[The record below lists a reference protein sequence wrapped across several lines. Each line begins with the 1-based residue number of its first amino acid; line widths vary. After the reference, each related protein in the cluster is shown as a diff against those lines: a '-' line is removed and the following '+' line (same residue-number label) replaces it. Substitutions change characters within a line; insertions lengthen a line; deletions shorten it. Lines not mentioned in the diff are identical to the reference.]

1 MLQASVR
8 DGVKGLDTELKVRRE
23 SADMCNTGD
32 AATSRAS
39 ELCVDG
45 ATVLGLC
52 SFEESVGTELA
63 GIRVSGC
70 RIAGRGGKV
79 IHVVNTKPVILSSF
93 FFLEKKRHI
102 FL

>member
-1 MLQASVR
+1 MLQAFVR

-23 SADMCNTGD
+23 SADMRGTGH

-52 SFEESVGTELA
+52 SLEESVDTELA
-63 GIRVSGC
+63 GIRVGGC

-79 IHVVNTKPVILSSF
+79 IHVVNTKPVVL
-93 FFLEKKRHI
+93 L
-102 FL
+102 